1 MMEGRDACFFF
12 VCLFFV
18 FVFFLVISCT
28 QQSVLQYSSI
38 HSQVLPLPIAVL
50 TLLFPFCSC
59 SVSFSSLLCIHL
71 VRLLKNNEVVSN
83 LFAVWT
89 LCLTM
94 KLVHLNLNSKGA
106 FIFNSYPRK
115 TYIQSLLKAFTSFHF
130 FMKNLLI
137 LWSMSKKCIS
147 NLWSFHHHFCRGKA
161 RGKYHLCHWN
171 DA

>member
-1 MMEGRDACFFF
+1 MIEGRDACFFF
-12 VCLFFV
+12 WL
-18 FVFFLVISCT
+18 LVVHS
-28 QQSVLQYSSI
+28 SLLQYSSI
-38 HSQVLPLPIAVL
+38 HSQVLPLPIALL

-71 VRLLKNNEVVSN
+71 VRVLKNNEVVSN
-83 LFAVWT
+83 LFAVWM

-115 TYIQSLLKAFTSFHF
+115 TYIQSLFKAFTSFHF

-137 LWSMSKKCIS
+137 LWSMSKQCIS
-147 NLWSFHHHFCRGKA
+147 NLWSFHHHFYRGKA